1 VQSLRGSNSKQGRSN
16 LRACGLLRRTDRP
29 APEDQAAVRRSTN
42 RREARDDHVVVTR
55 NGRPAVVILSY
66 DEYERLRETL
76 DVLADPAMMR
86 QVHRSLEYFGKGGKG
101 RTFETV
107 FGEPLILSRH
117 RPRASA

>member
-1 VQSLRGSNSKQGRSN
+1 MAKIVPISEVKTHL
-16 LRACGLLRRTDRP
+16 
-29 APEDQAAVRRSTN
+29 PEFVSTI
-42 RREARDDHVVVTR
+42 EARDDHVVVTR